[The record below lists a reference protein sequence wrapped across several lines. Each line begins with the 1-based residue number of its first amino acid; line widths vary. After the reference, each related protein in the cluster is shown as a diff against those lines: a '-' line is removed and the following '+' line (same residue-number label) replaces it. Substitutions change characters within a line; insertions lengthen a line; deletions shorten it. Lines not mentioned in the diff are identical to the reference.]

1 MVTRSASTELP
12 GLEPAGRRLL
22 LAVARLPGGAATVV
36 LADLKRWSRSA
47 AGRTAALFAV
57 IAAAYVVGAEMAWHH
72 FSSGLAFGYP
82 PSGVDV
88 AALILVAWRRW
99 PVVIAAIVICETGVD
114 LQHHLTLT
122 AALAVALANA
132 VEPVTGASFVRWFC
146 GGRRPDLGTRVGLG
160 WFVLGAVVLGPL
172 AGGLVGATVSQA
184 ITGGWWPGLVLQWW
198 AGDGIAVLVIGG
210 TVLLWAQRRALVSS
224 RWPELVLVVLLTVGL
239 SVLEFRFGDVAGLL
253 FLPLLAWAALR
264 LRDLGVVLTGAA
276 FAAVANYMTAA
287 GYGQF
292 AHLGLPPPASVAVT
306 QAYIALVVLL
316 GWVLAQEVAGRM
328 SAVQDRDSARLERA
342 IAEAR
347 REAAELGA
355 ALADAPTVSSVGDQ
369 VSAAVR
375 ARLDAAQVVIGV
387 LAADGHRFESL
398 AGGDAAAVMSAQW
411 RIDSD
416 APGPRAV
423 RDRAPVYLSNL
434 KAPDARIGSMA
445 ALPLLTEVGALG
457 YLGVWW
463 AGPHEATDA
472 EREYLRRMAETTS
485 RALERARLRQAER
498 REHARVETLADLTR
512 LLAAALTPEAIGEVV
527 ADCLCAAAGGADA
540 VCLGVISQDGRRLE
554 WITTAGQ
561 VREQFPGLPMNVPAA
576 ETDAAR
582 TGRPV
587 IIRTPAEHEQRYPGP
602 ETTAMLAHGSS
613 WLAWP
618 LWAGTAP
625 VGAIGLTWRHLQ
637 QFEPGQLAFVAAVAD
652 LVAQALV
659 RARVYADEHAIAAV
673 LQRAI
678 MPAAAAVIPGLEIGA
693 SYRQAGTTQQIGGDW
708 YDAMALP
715 CQRAYLAVGDVVG
728 HGLTAAEDM
737 TQLRNAGRTLAI
749 AGYQPARI
757 LKELARVTDWA
768 TSGKFATVAAAI
780 IEPDVSVVTYATA
793 GHPPILIRRAKTGT
807 VEIPPPA
814 EGPALCLPGD
824 PGFPQY
830 TQGQTGFDVGD
841 IMLMYT
847 DGLIERR
854 GEDLEEGVARLAE
867 RLQAWQPGAP
877 LGRLCDELI
886 ASLGAEPQLDD
897 MCVLAVSRPEPD
909 RALRLS
915 GYSSYSRRP
924 VRPVYPGVD
933 RGPFHLGPH
942 PAERPRADHALAA
955 NDQLVMDVVGDNER
969 DLGT

>member
-1 MVTRSASTELP
+1 MAFVAN
-12 GLEPAGRRLL
+12 LERCA
-22 LAVARLPGGAATVV
+22 
-36 LADLKRWSRSA
+36 RSA
-47 AGRTAALFAV
+47 AGRAAGLFAL
-57 IAAAYVVGAEMAWHH
+57 IAGAYVVGAELAWHH

-88 AALILVAWRRW
+88 AALLLLPRRRW
-99 PVVIAAIVICETGVD
+99 PVVIAAIVVSEVGVD
-114 LQHHLTLT
+114 LQHRLT
-122 AALAVALANA
+122 LAVALASALANV
-132 VEPVTGASFVRWFC
+132 VEPVTGALLVLWF
-146 GGRRPDLGTRVGLG
+146 GAGRRPDLATRLGLG
-160 WFVLGAVVLGPL
+160 RFVLGAAVLGPVM
-172 AGGLVGATVSQA
+172 GGLIGATVSWA
-184 ITGGWWPGLVLQWW
+184 SKGGWWPGLVLQWC

-210 TVLLWAQRRALVSS
+210 PLLLWAQRRELVSS
-224 RWPELVLVVLLTVGL
+224 RWRELALVVLLTAGL
-239 SVLEFRFGDVAGLL
+239 SVVAFRFGGPSSLL
-253 FLPLLAWAALR
+253 FLPILAWAAFR

-287 GYGQF
+287 GYGEF
-292 AHLGLPPPASVAVT
+292 AHLGLSSPASVAVT
-306 QAYIALVVLL
+306 QAYIASVVLV

-342 IAEAR
+342 MAEAR
-347 REAAELGA
+347 REAAELGVV
-355 ALADAPTVSSVGDQ
+355 LADAATVNSVGDQ

-375 ARLDAAQVVIGV
+375 ARLDAAQLVISV
-387 LAADGHRFESL
+387 LAADGRRFEPL
-398 AGGDAAAVMSAQW
+398 AGSDAAAQAAVMSAEW
-411 RIDSD
+411 TIDSD

-423 RDRAPVYLSNL
+423 RDRTPVYVADL
-434 KAPDARIGSMA
+434 KAPDAGIGSAA

-463 AGPHEATDA
+463 AGPREATA
-472 EREYLRRMAETTS
+472 VEREYLRSMAETTS

-540 VCLGVISQDGRRLE
+540 LCLGTISQDGRRLV
-554 WITTAGQ
+554 WITTAGDAGE
-561 VREQFPGLPMNVPAA
+561 VREQFSDLPMDIPAVA
-576 ETDAAR
+576 TDAAR

-587 IIRTPAEHEQRYPGP
+587 IIRTPAEYEQRYPGP
-602 ETTAMLAHGSS
+602 DTPAILAHGSS
-613 WLAWP
+613 WLTWP

-625 VGAIGLTWRHLQ
+625 VGAIGLMWRHPQ

-678 MPAAAAVIPGLEIGA
+678 MPTTTAVIPGLEIGA
-693 SYRQAGTTQQIGGDW
+693 GYRQAGTTQQIGGDW

-715 CQRAYLAVGDVVG
+715 GKRAYLAVGDVVG

-749 AGYQPARI
+749 VGYRPASI
-757 LKELARVTDWA
+757 LEELAGITDWA

-780 IEPDVSVVTYATA
+780 IEPDVSLVTYATA

-824 PGFPQY
+824 QDFPQY

-854 GEDLEEGVARLAE
+854 GEDLAKGIDRVAE

-877 LGRLCDELI
+877 LGSLCDELI
-886 ASLGAEPQLDD
+886 ASLAAEPQLDD
-897 MCVLAVSRPEPD
+897 MCVLAVSRQGPD
-909 RALRLS
+909 RAQEEA
-915 GYSSYSRRP
+915 
-924 VRPVYPGVD
+924 
-933 RGPFHLGPH
+933 F
-942 PAERPRADHALAA
+942 
-955 NDQLVMDVVGDNER
+955 
-969 DLGT
+969 

>member
-1 MVTRSASTELP
+1 MVTRSASSRRP
-12 GLEPAGRRLL
+12 GWEPAGQRLV
-22 LAVARLPGGAATVV
+22 LAVTRLPYEATTI
-36 LADLKRWSRSA
+36 LANLKRWARSG
-47 AGRTAALFAV
+47 AGRAAALFAV
-57 IAAAYVVGAEMAWHH
+57 IAAAYVVGAELAWHH
-72 FSSGLAFGYP
+72 YPSGLAFGYP

-88 AALILVAWRRW
+88 AALILVARRRW
-99 PVVIAAIVICETGVD
+99 PVVIAAIAVSETFVD
-114 LQHHLTLT
+114 LQHHLTL
-122 AALAVALANA
+122 AVALASALANV
-132 VEPVTGASFVRWFC
+132 VEPVTGASLVRRFC
-146 GGRRPDLGTRVGLG
+146 GGRRPDLGTRRDLG
-160 WFVLGAVVLGPL
+160 WFVLGAAVLGPL
-172 AGGLVGATVSQA
+172 AGGLIGATVSWA
-184 ITGGWWPGLVLQWW
+184 SKGGWWPGLVLQWW

-210 TVLLWAQRRALVSS
+210 PILLWAQRRALVSS
-224 RWPELVLVVLLTVGL
+224 RWPELVLVVLLTTGL
-239 SVLEFRFGDVAGLL
+239 SIVAFRLSAPSSLL
-253 FLPLLAWAALR
+253 FLPILAWAALR

-287 GYGQF
+287 GYGEF
-292 AHLGLPPPASVAVT
+292 AELGLSPAASVAVT

-355 ALADAPTVSSVGDQ
+355 VLADAATVSSVGDQ
-369 VSAAVR
+369 VSAAICV
-375 ARLDAAQVVIGV
+375 RLDAARVVIGV
-387 LAADGHRFESL
+387 LAADGRRFEPL
-398 AGGDAAAVMSAQW
+398 AGGAADAAAAQAAVVSAELT
-411 RIDSD
+411 IDSD

-423 RDRAPVYLSNL
+423 RDRAPVYLSDL
-434 KAPDARIGSMA
+434 KAGSMA

-463 AGPHEATDA
+463 AGPHEATAA

-527 ADCLCAAAGGADA
+527 ADCLGAAAGGADA
-540 VCLGVISQDGRRLE
+540 LCLGVISQDGRRLVR
-554 WITTAGQ
+554 ITTSGYAEQ
-561 VREQFPGLPMNVPAA
+561 VRDLPIDVPAA

-582 TGRPV
+582 TGSPV
-587 IIRTPAEHEQRYPGP
+587 IIRTPAEYEQRYPGP
-602 ETTAMLAHGSS
+602 DTPAVLAPGSS
-613 WLAWP
+613 WLSWP
-618 LWAGTAP
+618 LWTGTAP
-625 VGAIGLTWRHLQ
+625 VGAIGLMWRHPQ
-637 QFEPGQLAFVAAVAD
+637 QFEPGQLAFVAAAAD

-708 YDAMALP
+708 YDALALP
-715 CQRAYLAVGDVVG
+715 GQRAYLAVGDVVG

-757 LKELARVTDWA
+757 LEELARVTDWA
-768 TSGKFATVAAAI
+768 TSGKFATVATAI

-807 VEIPPPA
+807 VEIPPPT

-824 PGFPQY
+824 QDLPRY

-854 GEDLEEGVARLAE
+854 GEDLEDGITRVAE
-867 RLQAWQPGAP
+867 RLQAWPPGVP
-877 LGRLCDELI
+877 LGRLCDDLI
-886 ASLGAEPQLDD
+886 ACLVAEPQLDD
-897 MCVLAVSRPEPD
+897 MCVLAVARCLPAGLAEPVHQQ
-909 RALRLS
+909 
-915 GYSSYSRRP
+915 RREDADGEN
-924 VRPVYPGVD
+924 PGQDQDDV
-933 RGPFHLGPH
+933 
-942 PAERPRADHALAA
+942 AERVQVAEL
-955 NDQLVMDVVGDNER
+955 
-969 DLGT
+969 